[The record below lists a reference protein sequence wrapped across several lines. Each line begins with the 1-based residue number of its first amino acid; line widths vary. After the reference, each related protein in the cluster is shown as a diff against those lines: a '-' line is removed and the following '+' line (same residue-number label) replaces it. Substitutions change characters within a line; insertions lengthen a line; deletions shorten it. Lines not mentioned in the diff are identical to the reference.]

1 MAAIQAN
8 GITIEYDTFGA
19 SDHPSMLLIMGLG
32 AQMTLW
38 PVEFCEAL
46 VDRGFY
52 VIRFDNRDIGLSTK
66 FDQAGIP
73 DLAAMMMA
81 VMTGK
86 TPDAAYS
93 LADMASDAIGLLDA
107 LGIDRAHIVGAS
119 MGGMIAQVVAATFPS
134 RVLSLTSIMSTTGNS
149 AVPAAQPQAMAVL
162 TNRPTTT
169 DTDSLVAFL
178 VNAARVIGSPA
189 YPSNEERLIK
199 RVRADLARSYSPT
212 GYLRQMA
219 AIMASG
225 DRRPQLASITA
236 PTLVI
241 HGDADPLV
249 SVEGG
254 RDTAANI
261 KGAELKII
269 PGMGHDLPLPLVDT
283 IADAIAGI
291 ALRAKG

>member
-1 MAAIQAN
+1 MPELATN
-8 GITIEYDTFGA
+8 GITLHYDSIGNE
-19 SDHPSMLLIMGLG
+19 SDPAIVLVMGLG
-32 AQMTLW
+32 VQMILW
-38 PVEFCEAL
+38 HEEFCAML
-46 VDRGFY
+46 AVRGFR
-52 VIRFDNRDIGLSTK
+52 VIRFDNRDIGLSSK
-66 FDQAGIP
+66 FDRAGIP
-73 DLAAMMMA
+73 DMAAMMMA

-86 TPDAAYS
+86 KPDIAYS
-93 LADMASDAIGLLDA
+93 LADMAADAIGLLDA

-119 MGGMIAQVVAATFPS
+119 MGGMIAQVVAAIYPS
-134 RVLSLTSIMSTTGNS
+134 RVLSLTSIMSTTGNP
-149 AVPAAQPQAMAVL
+149 AVPSAQPEAMAVL

-169 DTDSLVAFL
+169 DTDTLVAFL

-189 YPSNEERLIK
+189 YPSNKDRLIT
-199 RVRADLARSYSPT
+199 RVRSDLARSYSPT

-283 IADAIAGI
+283 IADAIAGN
-291 ALRAKG
+291 ALRA

>member
-1 MAAIQAN
+1 MASSQTN
-8 GITIEYDTFGA
+8 GITIEYDSFGA

-38 PVEFCEAL
+38 PVEFCDAL
-46 VDRGFY
+46 AARGFH
-52 VIRFDNRDIGLSTK
+52 VIRYDNRDIGLSSK
-66 FDQAGIP
+66 FDEAGIP
-73 DLAAMMMA
+73 DMAAMMMA

-86 TPDAAYS
+86 KPDVAYS
-93 LADMASDAIGLLDA
+93 LDDMAADAIGLLDA
-107 LGIDRAHIVGAS
+107 LGIDRAHVVGAS
-119 MGGMIAQVVAATFPS
+119 MGGMIAQVVAAKYPN
-134 RVLSLTSIMSTTGNS
+134 RVLSLTSIMSTTGN
-149 AVPAAQPQAMAVL
+149 PAIPPAQPEAMAVL

-189 YPSNEERLIK
+189 YPANEERLIT

-212 GYLRQMA
+212 GYMRQMA
-219 AIMASG
+219 AIIASG
-225 DRRPQLASITA
+225 DRRAQLAAITA

-261 KGAELKII
+261 KGAKLKII

-291 ALRAKG
+291 ALRADG

>member
-1 MAAIQAN
+1 MASIQAN
-8 GITIEYDTFGA
+8 GITIEYDSFGA

-38 PVEFCEAL
+38 PIEFCEAL
-46 VDRGFY
+46 AAHGFH
-52 VIRFDNRDIGLSTK
+52 VIRFDNRDIGLSSK

-73 DLAAMMMA
+73 DMAAMMMA

-86 TPDAAYS
+86 KPDLAYS
-93 LADMASDAIGLLDA
+93 LDDMAADAIELLDA

-119 MGGMIAQVVAATFPS
+119 MGGMIAQVVAAKYP
-134 RVLSLTSIMSTTGNS
+134 RKVLSLTSIMSTTGNP
-149 AVPAAQPQAMAVL
+149 AVPPAQPDAMAVL

-189 YPSNEERLIK
+189 YPPNEERLIT

-212 GYLRQMA
+212 GYMRQMA
-219 AIMASG
+219 AIIASG
-225 DRRPQLASITA
+225 DRRAQLAAITA

-261 KGAELKII
+261 TGAELKII

-291 ALRAKG
+291 ALRADG